1 MVTAGD
7 ARSTSLHHYKT
18 VSLDLSN
25 QLKPTWTTTIL
36 AGNGKSKKSKTL
48 KTTSEPAA
56 ALVEFQLLD
65 KTTMP
70 TNKKTDAA
78 AAAPT
83 TTKGS
88 APMSIPAGSIA
99 SIWLATKAKITKDPT
114 AGNIIKKANGQKLF
128 IFEDEMV
135 QHLMLLNA

>member
-1 MVTAGD
+1 MPPRKDGWRSAIAPKQGKHAGEAI
-7 ARSTSLHHYKT
+7 ARRVVACLALLHGSSDLQLRKNPRSANDSLT
-18 VSLDLSN
+18 D
-25 QLKPTWTTTIL
+25 Q
-36 AGNGKSKKSKTL
+36 AQ
-48 KTTSEPAA
+48 A
-56 ALVEFQLLD
+56 D
-65 KTTMP
+65 KITMP

-99 SIWLATKAKITKDPT
+99 SIWLAAKAKITKDPT

-128 IFEDEMV
+128 IFEDEML

>member
-1 MVTAGD
+1 
-7 ARSTSLHHYKT
+7 
-18 VSLDLSN
+18 
-25 QLKPTWTTTIL
+25 
-36 AGNGKSKKSKTL
+36 
-48 KTTSEPAA
+48 
-56 ALVEFQLLD
+56 
-65 KTTMP
+65 MP

-88 APMSIPAGSIA
+88 ASMSIPAGSIA